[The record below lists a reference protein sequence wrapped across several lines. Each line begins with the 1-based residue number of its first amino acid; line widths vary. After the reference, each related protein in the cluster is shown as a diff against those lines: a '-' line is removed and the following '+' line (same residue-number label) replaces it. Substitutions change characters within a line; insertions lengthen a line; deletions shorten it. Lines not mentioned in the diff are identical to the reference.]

1 MEEIKKRED
10 LDAATTDRKGMGGI
24 LEFLLRKFRLL
35 SFIIAL
41 FPLYLF
47 RTYPVRGHRYGI
59 T

>member
-41 FPLYLF
+41 FPLYL
-47 RTYPVRGHRYGI
+47 
-59 T
+59 